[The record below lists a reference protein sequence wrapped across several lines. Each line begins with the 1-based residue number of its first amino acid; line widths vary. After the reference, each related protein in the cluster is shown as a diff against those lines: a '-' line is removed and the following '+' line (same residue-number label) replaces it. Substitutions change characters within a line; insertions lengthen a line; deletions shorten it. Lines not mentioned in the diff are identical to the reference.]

1 MSTSGNSQGSSL
13 PSASTK
19 PWFLTYNPET
29 NDVLIWKSGLRL
41 KVKGESAGSVR
52 NISLLSK
59 DDKTVV
65 VSIL

>member
-19 PWFLTYNPET
+19 PCFLTYNPET
-29 NDVLIWKSGLRL
+29 NDVFIWKSVLRL

-52 NISLLSK
+52 SILLLSK

-65 VSIL
+65 VSIM